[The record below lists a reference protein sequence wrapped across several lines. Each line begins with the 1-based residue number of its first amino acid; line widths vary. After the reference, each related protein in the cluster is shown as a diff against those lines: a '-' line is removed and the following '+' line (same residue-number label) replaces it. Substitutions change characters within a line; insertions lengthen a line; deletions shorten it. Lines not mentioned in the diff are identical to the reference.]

1 MLFRVSSA
9 IALQLP
15 PRRPGGLVPRARLIR
30 RLAEA
35 RDVPVVVV
43 VAPAGYGKTT
53 VLSEWA
59 EQDPRPFAW
68 IRLDAAHDDA
78 DTLIASV
85 GDALGAAGQAATPA
99 DLAACVA
106 AAPDPFVLV
115 LDDVDALRPSDAF
128 EVLQAIAEAMPPGS
142 QLALAAR
149 REPALAVGRLR
160 AHRRVVELRRAE
172 LAMGRSEAAAL
183 LHAAGLRLHGDQLDA
198 LVSRTEGWPAGLYLA
213 ALSLRAQP
221 DVRAALEH
229 FAGDDCV
236 VADYLRDEL
245 LASVRE
251 DQFAFLVRTSVL
263 DTLSAPVC
271 DAVLDLAG
279 SGATLAGLARSG
291 TLLVSLDR
299 NGESYRHH
307 ALFADMLR
315 AELRRSEPD
324 LEPVLHRRASLWYAS
339 RGETHAAIRHAVAA
353 GDVHVAGD
361 LLWAYAADRIAHGGN
376 DDVRRWLDEFTAEEI
391 ATCTPL
397 ALVAASS
404 SLVDGDCEQ
413 AERWT
418 AAAAQSLE
426 GTTGETPPSLAAAL
440 TILQASVCRGGI
452 ARMGADAAR
461 AGQSQ
466 PEQSV
471 WRATGRL
478 LEGVALH
485 LTGRRDAAR
494 VPLEEGGRGGAAVAP
509 SIQAL
514 CLAQLA
520 LLVAEDED
528 WDQAA
533 VIISRARRQVNASGL
548 DRYPA
553 MSLVFAVSGLVRAQ
567 RGMVDE
573 ARGDLLSCT
582 RLLGEPGDFVAWYE
596 AETRLTMARVA
607 LRLGD
612 VTAARTLLAEAS
624 HALREASDSTALRA
638 WLEQTR
644 LQLDAATRS
653 AGEVWALTTAE
664 LRVLQLLPT
673 HLSYPAIAQRL
684 YVSPNTVKTHVRA
697 VYRKLDA
704 SSRGEAVAHAF
715 AAGLLDDAQAA

>member
-1 MLFRVSSA
+1 MLLRVSFA

-15 PRRPGGLVPRARLIR
+15 PRRPAGLVPRARLVR
-30 RLAEA
+30 RLAETS
-35 RDVPVVVV
+35 DVPVVLV

-68 IRLDAAHDDA
+68 IRLDPARDDA
-78 DTLIASV
+78 GTLIAAIA
-85 GDALGAAGQAATPA
+85 DALGASGLAETPA
-99 DLAACVA
+99 DLAGCVA

-115 LDDVDALRPSDAF
+115 LDDVDALPPAETFD
-128 EVLQAIAEAMPPGS
+128 VLQAIAEAMPPGS
-142 QLALAAR
+142 QLALSAR

-172 LAMGRSEAAAL
+172 LAMGGSEAAAL
-183 LHAAGLRLHGDQLDA
+183 LQATGLRLGGDQVDA
-198 LVSRTEGWPAGLYLA
+198 LVTSTEGWPAGLYLA

-221 DVRAALEH
+221 DVQAALER
-229 FAGDDCV
+229 FAGDDRV
-236 VADYLRDEL
+236 VAEYLRDEL
-245 LASVRE
+245 MASLGA
-251 DQFAFLVRTSVL
+251 DQVAFLIRSSVL
-263 DTLSAPVC
+263 DTVAAPVC
-271 DAVLDLAG
+271 DAVLDDAG
-279 SGATLAGLARSG
+279 SGAMLAELARSG
-291 TLLVSLDR
+291 ALLVSLDR
-299 NGESYRHH
+299 TGESYRHH
-307 ALFADMLR
+307 GLFADMLR
-315 AELRRSEPD
+315 AELRRTEPE
-324 LEPVLHRRASLWYAS
+324 LEPVLHRRASVWYTQH
-339 RGETHAAIRHAVAA
+339 GETHAAIRHAVAA

-361 LLWAYAADRIAHGGN
+361 LLWAYAADRIAHGGK

-391 ATCTPL
+391 GTSAPL
-397 ALVAASS
+397 ALVAASC
-404 SLVDGDCEQ
+404 SLVDGEREQ
-413 AERWT
+413 AERWM
-418 AAAAQSLE
+418 AAAARSVD
-426 GTTGETPPSLAAAL
+426 GTAADGRSSQAAAL
-440 TILQASVCRGGI
+440 AVLQASLCREGI

-461 AGQSQ
+461 AGRSQ
-466 PEQSV
+466 PAHSV

-478 LEGVALH
+478 LEGVAFH

-494 VPLEEGGRGGAAVAP
+494 PPLEEGGRGGAAVAP

-514 CLAQLA
+514 SLAQLA

-528 WDQAA
+528 WERAA
-533 VIISRARRQVNASGL
+533 VLVSRARTQVKATGL

-573 ARGDLLSCT
+573 ARGDLMTCT
-582 RLLGEPGDFVAWYE
+582 RLLGGPGDFVAWYE
-596 AETRLTMARVA
+596 VETRITMARTA

-612 VTAARTLLAEAS
+612 VTASRRLLSEAS
-624 HALREASDSTALRA
+624 HALREASDSAVLRD
-638 WLEQTR
+638 WLEHAR
-644 LQLDAATRS
+644 VQLEAAARS
-653 AGEVWALTTAE
+653 ASESRALTTAE

-704 SSRGEAVAHAF
+704 SSRGEAVAQAF